1 MTKFKPPYWYQGNL
15 KFSEN
20 DLKILKTDIDNLG
33 EKKFSKDNKHMSTYF
48 IEQTER
54 PEKKY
59 VEVYKK
65 IVEDITK
72 TVGIFYKTT
81 YNVSFWTQLYDEGMT
96 HNPHHHAL
104 IESDSESVISWVHF
118 LDVPK
123 QKCFRFTDTK
133 GNTLVPDEQ
142 NNGDIICFPSWVWHE
157 VLPNETNKRRVV
169 ISGNIK
175 VTHYDN

>member
-1 MTKFKPPYWYQGNL
+1 MINYRPPYWYHDNF

-20 DLKILKTDIDNLG
+20 DLKILKSDIDGLG
-33 EKKFSKDNKHMSTYF
+33 EKKFAKNNMHISTF
-48 IEQTER
+48 FLEQTER

-59 VEVYKK
+59 VEIYKK

-72 TVGIFYKTT
+72 SVGIFYKTT
-81 YNVSFWTQLYDEGMT
+81 YDVSFWTQLYDEGMT

-104 IESDSESVISWVHF
+104 IHPDWESVISWVHF
-118 LDVPK
+118 LDVPE

-133 GNTLVPDEQ
+133 GNTLIPSEQ
-142 NNGDIICFPSWVWHE
+142 SNGDIICFPSWVWHE
-157 VLPNETNKRRVV
+157 VLPNKSDKKRVV

-175 VTHYDN
+175 VTHYDS

>member
-1 MTKFKPPYWYQGNL
+1 MQSYFTLSYTPI
-15 KFSEN
+15 FST
-20 DLKILKTDIDNLG
+20 ILRTMVEYMWL
-33 EKKFSKDNKHMSTYF
+33 YF
-48 IEQTER
+48 LSGLSVSF
-54 PEKKY
+54 KKY

-72 TVGIFYKTT
+72 SVGIFYKTT
-81 YNVSFWTQLYDEGMT
+81 YDVSFWTQLYDEEMT

-104 IESDSESVISWVHF
+104 IHSDWESVISWVHF
-118 LDVPK
+118 LDVPE

-175 VTHYDN
+175 VTHYDSW